1 MKRTMVL
8 TQGAVIAAVY
18 FALCM
23 LVAPVAWGPIQFRV
37 SEALMILPALTPAAV
52 PGLFAGCLLFNILN
66 PAALGPVD
74 ILFGSLAT
82 LLAAWL
88 TRRLETHRASGLRSL
103 PFARLKTWLLPL
115 PAVLVNG
122 LIVGGYLLFL
132 LPGSVVT
139 LPAVLLNM
147 LSIAVCEAL
156 VVYPIGLPLLM
167 VLRRSETV
175 LRLCG
180 VRES

>member
-8 TQGAVIAAVY
+8 TQGAVIAAAY

-23 LVAPVAWGPIQFRV
+23 LVAPIAWGPIQFRV
-37 SEALMILPALTPAAV
+37 SEALMILPVLTPAAV

-66 PAALGPVD
+66 PAALGPIDV
-74 ILFGSLAT
+74 IFGSLAT

-88 TRRLETHRASGLRSL
+88 TRRMGVHRSPGLRALSL
-103 PFARLKTWLLPL
+103 AQPKTWLLPL
-115 PAVLVNG
+115 PSVVANG

-132 LPGSVVT
+132 LPGSAVT
-139 LPAVLLNM
+139 PPAVLLNM

-156 VVYPIGLPLLM
+156 VVYPVGLPLLM
-167 VLRRSETV
+167 LLRRSESV
-175 LRLCG
+175 LQLCG

>member
-1 MKRTMVL
+1 MYT
-8 TQGAVIAAVY
+8 
-18 FALCM
+18 C
-23 LVAPVAWGPIQFRV
+23 
-37 SEALMILPALTPAAV
+37 LMCKSIFP
-52 PGLFAGCLLFNILN
+52 C
-66 PAALGPVD
+66 
-74 ILFGSLAT
+74 
-82 LLAAWL
+82 
-88 TRRLETHRASGLRSL
+88 
-103 PFARLKTWLLPL
+103 
-115 PAVLVNG
+115 
-122 LIVGGYLLFL
+122 GYLLFL